1 MEYKLLCKIKS
12 PDDVK
17 KLNEEQVSLLC
28 EEIRDCIISTVSK
41 NGGHL
46 ASNLGAVELTVALH
60 RSFSTPEDA
69 IIFDVGHQCYTHKLL
84 TGRFDKFSTLR
95 TENGLS
101 GYMKPSESEHDPFIT
116 GHSSN
121 SISAA
126 YGIYRAKRLKGE
138 NGTAIAVIGDGAMTG
153 GMAYEAMNNVGS
165 GRNNFI
171 VVLNDNKMSISR
183 NVGALARSFTKMRNK
198 PHYHHFKYALSRF
211 LLAIPVIGKP
221 LNNFIYTI
229 KEDIKGL
236 VYKNNFF
243 TALGF
248 NYLGPVDGH
257 NVKAMEQLFEAAKTY
272 SRPSLIHV
280 ITTKGKGYSYAESS
294 PKSYHG
300 VSPFDVEKGATESG
314 KLTYSDVAGA
324 SLCSLAE
331 KDDKIC
337 AITAAMTS
345 GTGLTAFAGK
355 FKTRFFD
362 VGIAEQHAVTFAAG
376 LASAGMKPF
385 FVVYSSFLQRGF
397 DQVIHDIAIGGF
409 PVRLLIDRAG
419 IVGEDGET
427 HQGLFDVPFLVS
439 VPNITVYSPCYYKEL
454 EKDIIRAAE
463 TNRFCAIRYPRGCEK
478 EEPDDCDFTGDY
490 TLIKGGGEKLIITY
504 GRLFSDALEAKKSC
518 PMLNILK
525 LNKIFP
531 ISDDCFNV
539 IKGFKEVHFFEEGI
553 KNGGIAELCAARL
566 LEEGFGGKYKIHA
579 IDGKFVPCA
588 AVTSAIK
595 SNGLDSESMIKAA
608 EGQRQNG
615 D

>member
-17 KLNEEQVSLLC
+17 KLNEAQISLLC
-28 EEIRDCIISTVSK
+28 EEIRECIIETVSK

-60 RSFSTPEDA
+60 RSFSSPEDA

-138 NGTAIAVIGDGAMTG
+138 NGTAVAVIGDGAMTG
-153 GMAYEAMNNVGS
+153 GMAYEALNNVGS

-183 NVGALARSFTKMRNK
+183 NVGALARSLTKMRNK
-198 PHYHHFKYALSRF
+198 PHYHHFKFTLSRI
-211 LLAIPVIGKP
+211 LNAVPVIGKP
-221 LNNFIYTI
+221 IYNFVYTV

-257 NVKAMEQLFEAAKTY
+257 NVKAMEQLFDIAKTY

-314 KLTYSDVAGA
+314 KLTFSDVAGA
-324 SLCSLAE
+324 ALCSLAE
-331 KDDKIC
+331 NDPKIC

-355 FKTRFFD
+355 YKSRFFD

-376 LASAGMKPF
+376 LASEGMKPF

-427 HQGLFDVPFLVS
+427 HQGLFDVPFLTS
-439 VPNITVYSPCYYKEL
+439 VPNMTVYSPCYYKEL
-454 EKDIIRAAE
+454 ERDIIRAAK
-463 TNRFCAIRYPRGCEK
+463 TDGFCAIRYPRGCEK
-478 EEPDDCDFTGDY
+478 EEPDCDFSEDY
-490 TLIKGGGEKLIITY
+490 TLIKGESEMLIITY
-504 GRLFSDALEAKKSC
+504 GRLFSDALEAKKKR
-518 PMLNILK
+518 PGLNILK
-525 LNKIFP
+525 LNKIYP
-531 ISDDCFNV
+531 ISDDCFSE
-539 IKGFKEVHFFEEGI
+539 IKAFKEVHFFEESI
-553 KNGGIAELCAARL
+553 KNGGIGEFCAARL
-566 LEEGFGGKYKIHA
+566 LEDGFSGKYKIHA

-588 AVTSAIK
+588 AVSSAIK
-595 SNGLDSESMIKAA
+595 LNGLDSESMLKAT
-608 EGQRQNG
+608 EG
-615 D
+615 

>member
-12 PDDVK
+12 PDDLK
-17 KLNEEQVSLLC
+17 KLNEAQISLLC
-28 EEIRDCIISTVSK
+28 EEIRECIITTVSK

-60 RSFSTPEDA
+60 RSFSSPDDA

-138 NGTAIAVIGDGAMTG
+138 NGTAVAVIGDGAMTG
-153 GMAYEAMNNVGS
+153 GMAYEALNNVGS

-183 NVGALARSFTKMRNK
+183 NVGALARSLTKMRNK
-198 PHYHHFKYALSRF
+198 PHYHHFKFTLSRI
-211 LLAIPVIGKP
+211 LNAVPVIGRP
-221 LNNFIYTI
+221 LCNLIYTI

-257 NVKAMEQLFEAAKTY
+257 NVNALEQLFEIAKTY

-314 KLTYSDVAGA
+314 KLTFSDVAGA
-324 SLCSLAE
+324 ALCSLAE

-355 FKTRFFD
+355 YKSRFFD
-362 VGIAEQHAVTFAAG
+362 VGIAEQHAVTFSAG
-376 LASAGMKPF
+376 LAAAGMKPF

-427 HQGLFDVPFLVS
+427 HQGLFDVPFLTS
-439 VPNITVYSPCYYKEL
+439 VPNMTVYSPCYYREL
-454 EKDIIRAAE
+454 ERDIIRAAE
-463 TNRFCAIRYPRGCEK
+463 TDAFCAIRYPRGCEK
-478 EEPDDCDFTGDY
+478 EEPDCDFSEDY
-490 TLIKGGGEKLIITY
+490 TLIKGESEKLIITY
-504 GRLFSDALEAKKSC
+504 GRLFSDALEAKKNR
-518 PMLNILK
+518 PELNILK
-525 LNKIFP
+525 LNKIYP
-531 ISDDCFNV
+531 LSDDCFNV
-539 IKGFKEVHFFEEGI
+539 IKAFKEVHFFEESI
-553 KNGGIAELCAARL
+553 KNGGIGELCAARL
-566 LEEGFGGKYKIHA
+566 LEDGFIGKYKIHA

-588 AVTSAIK
+588 AVSSAIK
-595 SNGLDSESMIKAA
+595 LNGLDSESMLKAT
-608 EGQRQNG
+608 EG
-615 D
+615 

>member
-17 KLNEEQVSLLC
+17 KLNEAQISLLC
-28 EEIRDCIISTVSK
+28 EEIRECIITTVSK

-60 RSFSTPEDA
+60 RSFSSPDDA

-138 NGTAIAVIGDGAMTG
+138 SGTAVAVIGDGAMTG
-153 GMAYEAMNNVGS
+153 GMAYEALNNVGS

-183 NVGALARSFTKMRNK
+183 NVGALARSLTKMRNK
-198 PHYHHFKYALSRF
+198 PHYHHFKFTLSRI
-211 LLAIPVIGKP
+211 LNAVPVIGKP
-221 LNNFIYTI
+221 LCNLIYTI

-257 NVKAMEQLFEAAKTY
+257 NVKAMEQLFEIAKTY

-314 KLTYSDVAGA
+314 KLTFSDVAGA
-324 SLCSLAE
+324 ALCSLAE

-355 FKTRFFD
+355 YKSRFFD
-362 VGIAEQHAVTFAAG
+362 VGIAEQHALTFSAG
-376 LASAGMKPF
+376 LAAAGMKPF

-427 HQGLFDVPFLVS
+427 HQGLFDVPFLTS
-439 VPNITVYSPCYYKEL
+439 VPNMTVYSPCYYREL
-454 EKDIIRAAE
+454 ERDIIRAAE
-463 TNRFCAIRYPRGCEK
+463 TDAFCAVRYPRGCEK
-478 EEPDDCDFTGDY
+478 EEPDCDFSEDY
-490 TLIKGGGEKLIITY
+490 TLIKGESEKLIITY
-504 GRLFSDALEAKKSC
+504 GRLFSDALEAKKKR
-518 PMLNILK
+518 PELNILK
-525 LNKIFP
+525 LNKIYP
-531 ISDDCFNV
+531 LSDDCFNV
-539 IKGFKEVHFFEEGI
+539 IKAFKEVHFFEESI
-553 KNGGIAELCAARL
+553 KNGGIGELCAARL
-566 LEEGFGGKYKIHA
+566 LEDGFIGKYKIHA

-588 AVTSAIK
+588 AVSSAIK
-595 SNGLDSESMIKAA
+595 LNGLDSESMLKAT
-608 EGQRQNG
+608 EG
-615 D
+615 

>member
-17 KLNEEQVSLLC
+17 KLNEAQISLLC
-28 EEIRDCIISTVSK
+28 EEIRECIITTVSK

-60 RSFSTPEDA
+60 RSFSSPDDA

-138 NGTAIAVIGDGAMTG
+138 NGTAVAVIGDGAMTG
-153 GMAYEAMNNVGS
+153 GMAYEALNNVGS

-183 NVGALARSFTKMRNK
+183 NVGALARSLTKMRNK
-198 PHYHHFKYALSRF
+198 PHYHHFKFTLSRI
-211 LLAIPVIGKP
+211 LNAVPVIGKP
-221 LNNFIYTI
+221 LYNLIYTI

-257 NVKAMEQLFEAAKTY
+257 NVKAMEQLFDIAKSY

-300 VSPFDVEKGATESG
+300 VSPFDVDKGATESG
-314 KLTYSDVAGA
+314 KLTFSDVAGA
-324 SLCSLAE
+324 ALCSLAE

-355 FKTRFFD
+355 YKSRFFD
-362 VGIAEQHAVTFAAG
+362 VGIAEQHAVTFSAG
-376 LASAGMKPF
+376 LAATGMKPF

-427 HQGLFDVPFLVS
+427 HQGLFDVPFLTS
-439 VPNITVYSPCYYKEL
+439 VPNMTVYSPCYYREL
-454 EKDIIRAAE
+454 ERDIIRAAE
-463 TNRFCAIRYPRGCEK
+463 TDAFCAIRYPRGCEK
-478 EEPDDCDFTGDY
+478 EEPDCDFSEDY
-490 TLIKGGGEKLIITY
+490 TLIKGESEKLIITY
-504 GRLFSDALEAKKSC
+504 GRLFSDALEAKKKR
-518 PMLNILK
+518 PELNILK
-525 LNKIFP
+525 LNKIYP
-531 ISDDCFNV
+531 LSDDCFNV
-539 IKGFKEVHFFEEGI
+539 IKAFKEVHFFEESI
-553 KNGGIAELCAARL
+553 KNGGIGELCAARL
-566 LEEGFGGKYKIHA
+566 LEDGFRGKYKIHA

-588 AVTSAIK
+588 AVSSAIK
-595 SNGLDSESMIKAA
+595 LNGLDSESMLKAT
-608 EGQRQNG
+608 EG
-615 D
+615 

>member
-17 KLNEEQVSLLC
+17 TLNEAQISLLC
-28 EEIRDCIISTVSK
+28 EEIRECIITTVSK

-60 RSFSTPEDA
+60 RSFSSPDDA

-138 NGTAIAVIGDGAMTG
+138 NGTAVAVIGDGAMTG
-153 GMAYEAMNNVGS
+153 GMAYEALNNVGS

-183 NVGALARSFTKMRNK
+183 NVGALARSLTKMRNK
-198 PHYHHFKYALSRF
+198 PHYHHFKFTLSRI
-211 LLAIPVIGKP
+211 LNAVPVIGKP
-221 LNNFIYTI
+221 LCNLIYTI

-257 NVKAMEQLFEAAKTY
+257 NVKAMEQLFEIAKTY

-314 KLTYSDVAGA
+314 KLTFSDVAGA
-324 SLCSLAE
+324 ALCSLAE

-355 FKTRFFD
+355 YKSRFFD
-362 VGIAEQHAVTFAAG
+362 VGIAEQHAVTFSAG
-376 LASAGMKPF
+376 LAAAGMKPF

-427 HQGLFDVPFLVS
+427 HQGIFDVPFLTS
-439 VPNITVYSPCYYKEL
+439 VPNMTVYSPCYYREL
-454 EKDIIRAAE
+454 ERDIIRAAE
-463 TNRFCAIRYPRGCEK
+463 TDAFCAIRYPRGCEK
-478 EEPDDCDFTGDY
+478 EEPDCDFSEDY
-490 TLIKGGGEKLIITY
+490 TLIKGEGEKLIITY
-504 GRLFSDALEAKKSC
+504 GRLFSDALEAKKNR
-518 PMLNILK
+518 PELNILK
-525 LNKIFP
+525 LNKIYP
-531 ISDDCFNV
+531 LSDDCFNV
-539 IKGFKEVHFFEEGI
+539 IKAFKEVHFFEESI
-553 KNGGIAELCAARL
+553 KNGGIGELCAARL
-566 LEEGFGGKYKIHA
+566 LEDGFIGKYKIHA

-588 AVTSAIK
+588 AVSSAIK
-595 SNGLDSESMIKAA
+595 LNGLDSESMLKAT
-608 EGQRQNG
+608 EG
-615 D
+615 

>member
-17 KLNEEQVSLLC
+17 KLNEAQISLLC
-28 EEIRDCIISTVSK
+28 EEIRECIITTVSK

-60 RSFSTPEDA
+60 RSFSSPEDA

-138 NGTAIAVIGDGAMTG
+138 NGTAVAVIGDGAMTG
-153 GMAYEAMNNVGS
+153 GMAYEALNNVGS

-183 NVGALARSFTKMRNK
+183 NVGALARSLTKMRNK
-198 PHYHHFKYALSRF
+198 PHYHHFKFTLSRI
-211 LLAIPVIGKP
+211 LNAVPVIGKP
-221 LNNFIYTI
+221 LCNLIYTI

-257 NVKAMEQLFEAAKTY
+257 NVKAMEQLFDIAKTY

-314 KLTYSDVAGA
+314 KLTFSDVAGA
-324 SLCSLAE
+324 ALCSLAE

-355 FKTRFFD
+355 YKSRFFD
-362 VGIAEQHAVTFAAG
+362 VGIAEQHAVTFSAG
-376 LASAGMKPF
+376 LAATGMKPF

-427 HQGLFDVPFLVS
+427 HQGLFDVPFLTA
-439 VPNITVYSPCYYKEL
+439 VPNMTVYSPCYYREL
-454 EKDIIRAAE
+454 ERDIIRAAE
-463 TNRFCAIRYPRGCEK
+463 TDAFCAIRYPRGCEK
-478 EEPDDCDFTGDY
+478 EEPDCDFSEDY
-490 TLIKGGGEKLIITY
+490 SLIKGEGEKLIITY
-504 GRLFSDALEAKKSC
+504 GRLFSDALEAKKKR
-518 PMLNILK
+518 PELNILK
-525 LNKIFP
+525 LNKIYP
-531 ISDDCFNV
+531 LSDDCFNV
-539 IKGFKEVHFFEEGI
+539 IKAFKEVHFFEESI
-553 KNGGIAELCAARL
+553 KNGGIGELCAARL
-566 LEEGFGGKYKIHA
+566 LEDGFSGKYKIHA
-579 IDGKFVPCA
+579 IDGKFIPCA
-588 AVTSAIK
+588 AVSSAIK
-595 SNGLDSESMIKAA
+595 LNGLDSESMLKAT
-608 EGQRQNG
+608 EG
-615 D
+615 

>member
-17 KLNEEQVSLLC
+17 KLNEAQISLLC
-28 EEIRDCIISTVSK
+28 EEIRECIITTVSK

-60 RSFSTPEDA
+60 RSFSSPDDA

-138 NGTAIAVIGDGAMTG
+138 SGTAVAVIGDGAMTG
-153 GMAYEAMNNVGS
+153 GMAYEALNNVGS

-183 NVGALARSFTKMRNK
+183 NVGALARSLTKMRNK
-198 PHYHHFKYALSRF
+198 PHYHHFKFTLSRI
-211 LLAIPVIGKP
+211 LNAVPVIGKP
-221 LNNFIYTI
+221 LYNLIYTI

-257 NVKAMEQLFEAAKTY
+257 NVKAMEQLFDIAKSY

-300 VSPFDVEKGATESG
+300 VSPFDVDKGATESG
-314 KLTYSDVAGA
+314 KLTFSDVAGA
-324 SLCSLAE
+324 ALCSLAE

-355 FKTRFFD
+355 YKSRFFD
-362 VGIAEQHAVTFAAG
+362 VGIAEQHAVTFSAG
-376 LASAGMKPF
+376 LAAAGMKPF

-427 HQGLFDVPFLVS
+427 HQGLFDVPFLTS
-439 VPNITVYSPCYYKEL
+439 VPNMTVYSPCYYREL
-454 EKDIIRAAE
+454 ERDIIRAAE
-463 TNRFCAIRYPRGCEK
+463 TDAFCAIRYPRGCEK
-478 EEPDDCDFTGDY
+478 EEPDCDFSEDY
-490 TLIKGGGEKLIITY
+490 TLIKGESEKLIITY
-504 GRLFSDALEAKKSC
+504 GRLFSDALEAKKKR
-518 PMLNILK
+518 PELNILK
-525 LNKIFP
+525 LNKIYP
-531 ISDDCFNV
+531 LSDDCFNV
-539 IKGFKEVHFFEEGI
+539 IKAFKEVHFFEESI
-553 KNGGIAELCAARL
+553 KNGGIGELCAARL
-566 LEEGFGGKYKIHA
+566 LEDGFRGKYKIHA

-588 AVTSAIK
+588 AVSSAIK
-595 SNGLDSESMIKAA
+595 LNGLDSESMLKAT
-608 EGQRQNG
+608 EG
-615 D
+615 

>member
-17 KLNEEQVSLLC
+17 KLNEAQISLLC
-28 EEIRDCIISTVSK
+28 EEIRECIITTVSK

-60 RSFSTPEDA
+60 RSFSSPDDA

-138 NGTAIAVIGDGAMTG
+138 NGTAVAVIGDGAMTG
-153 GMAYEAMNNVGS
+153 GMAYEALNNVGS

-183 NVGALARSFTKMRNK
+183 NVGALARSLTKMRNK
-198 PHYHHFKYALSRF
+198 PHYHHFKFTLSRI
-211 LLAIPVIGKP
+211 LNAVPVIGKP
-221 LNNFIYTI
+221 LYNLIYTM

-257 NVKAMEQLFEAAKTY
+257 NVNALEQLFEIAKTY

-314 KLTYSDVAGA
+314 KLTFSDVAGA
-324 SLCSLAE
+324 ALCSLAE

-355 FKTRFFD
+355 YKSRFFD
-362 VGIAEQHAVTFAAG
+362 VGIAEQHAVTFSAG
-376 LASAGMKPF
+376 LAAAGMKPF

-427 HQGLFDVPFLVS
+427 HQGLFDVPFLTS
-439 VPNITVYSPCYYKEL
+439 VPNMTVYSPCYYREL
-454 EKDIIRAAE
+454 ERDIIRAAK
-463 TNRFCAIRYPRGCEK
+463 TDVFCAIRYPRGCEK
-478 EEPDDCDFTGDY
+478 EEPDCDFSEDY
-490 TLIKGGGEKLIITY
+490 TLIKGEGEKLIITY
-504 GRLFSDALEAKKSC
+504 GRLFSDALEAKKNR
-518 PMLNILK
+518 PELNILK
-525 LNKIFP
+525 LNKIYP
-531 ISDDCFNV
+531 LSDDCFNV
-539 IKGFKEVHFFEEGI
+539 IKAFKEVHFFEESI
-553 KNGGIAELCAARL
+553 KNGGIGELCAARL
-566 LEEGFGGKYKIHA
+566 LEDGFSGKYKIHA

-588 AVTSAIK
+588 AVSSAIK
-595 SNGLDSESMIKAA
+595 LNGLDSESMLKAT
-608 EGQRQNG
+608 EG
-615 D
+615 

>member
-17 KLNEEQVSLLC
+17 KLNEAQISLLC
-28 EEIRDCIISTVSK
+28 QEIRECIITTVSK

-60 RSFSTPEDA
+60 RSFSSPDDA

-138 NGTAIAVIGDGAMTG
+138 NGTAVAVIGDGAMTG
-153 GMAYEAMNNVGS
+153 GMAYEALNNVGS

-183 NVGALARSFTKMRNK
+183 NVGALARSLTKMRNK
-198 PHYHHFKYALSRF
+198 PHYHHFKFTLSRI
-211 LLAIPVIGKP
+211 LNAVPVIGKP
-221 LNNFIYTI
+221 LYNLIYTI

-257 NVKAMEQLFEAAKTY
+257 NVKAMEQLFEIAKTY

-314 KLTYSDVAGA
+314 KLTFSDVAGA
-324 SLCSLAE
+324 ALCSLAE

-355 FKTRFFD
+355 YKSRFFD
-362 VGIAEQHAVTFAAG
+362 VGIAEQHAVTFSAG
-376 LASAGMKPF
+376 LAAAGMKPF

-427 HQGLFDVPFLVS
+427 HQGLFDVPFLTS
-439 VPNITVYSPCYYKEL
+439 VPNITVFSPCYYREL
-454 EKDIIRAAE
+454 QRDIIRAAE
-463 TNRFCAIRYPRGCEK
+463 TDAFCAIRYPRGCEK
-478 EEPDDCDFTGDY
+478 EEPDCDFSEDY
-490 TLIKGGGEKLIITY
+490 TLIKGESEKLIITY
-504 GRLFSDALEAKKSC
+504 GRLFSDALEAKKNR
-518 PMLNILK
+518 PELNILK
-525 LNKIFP
+525 LNKIYP
-531 ISDDCFNV
+531 LSDDCFNV
-539 IKGFKEVHFFEEGI
+539 IKAFKEVHLFEESI
-553 KNGGIAELCAARL
+553 KNGGIGELCATRL
-566 LEEGFGGKYKIHA
+566 LEDGFIGKYKIHA
-579 IDGKFVPCA
+579 INGKFVPCA
-588 AVTSAIK
+588 AVSSAIK
-595 SNGLDSESMIKAA
+595 LNGLDSESMLKAT
-608 EGQRQNG
+608 EG
-615 D
+615 